1 MPRMIELAADFTDDE
16 TKAIATRKNYWAE
29 VFIPA
34 LFTEKIYTPK
44 MSEENGKAVGADT
57 IRQSVCISADPDVH
71 VKFARRYIDL
81 GFNHLN
87 FHAAGPDQSAF
98 IEQYGRHGCR
108 DCAKIKSKN
117 LLDSHIFFPQLSDA
131 LVARVPLASQG

>member
-1 MPRMIELAADFTDDE
+1 
-16 TKAIATRKNYWAE
+16 
-29 VFIPA
+29 

-57 IRQSVCISADPDVH
+57 IRQSVRISADPDVH

-81 GFNHLN
+81 GFNHLI
-87 FHAAGPDQSAF
+87 FHAAGPDHSAF

-108 DCAKIKSKN
+108 DCRKLNLKIYWIPTSFW
-117 LLDSHIFFPQLSDA
+117 SST
-131 LVARVPLASQG
+131 